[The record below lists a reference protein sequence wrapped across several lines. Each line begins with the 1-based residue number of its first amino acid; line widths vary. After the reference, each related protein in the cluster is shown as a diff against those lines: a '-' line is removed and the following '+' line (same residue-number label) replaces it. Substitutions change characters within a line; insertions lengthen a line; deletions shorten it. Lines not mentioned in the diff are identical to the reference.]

1 MLRPPRNMLMRAEGE
16 GIGKVA
22 KESIAKVYDPKS
34 VEDKWYQ
41 YCLDSGVFHSEPRE
55 GVAPYTIVIPP
66 PNVTDVLHM
75 GHAYNNTIQ
84 DVFIRYKRMCGFETL
99 WMPGTDHAGIAT
111 QNVVERELAKEGLT
125 RHDLGRE
132 KFVERVW
139 RWREK
144 YGSAIIHQL
153 KKLGSSC
160 DWARE
165 RFTMD
170 EGLSAAV
177 LEVFVRLYEEGL
189 IYRGNY
195 IVNWCP
201 RCRTALSDEE
211 AEHREHS
218 GHLWYIK
225 YPLADRD
232 GYVMVATTRPETM
245 LGDTAVA
252 VNPDDERYAD
262 LVGGAAI
269 LPVLER
275 PLAIIEDEFVDPQ
288 FGTGVV
294 KVTPAHDPND
304 FEMGQR
310 HNLDQVNV
318 LNEDATINENG
329 GKYAGMDRFECRER
343 LVADLKELGLLEK
356 IEQHSHAVAH
366 CQRCDTILEPYL
378 SEQWFVKI
386 ESLAEPA
393 RPAAKDGRI
402 RFHPEKWTKVY
413 THWMENIRDW
423 CISRQLWWG
432 HRIPVYYCKSCNEMM
447 VSKTAP
453 EKCTKCGSKE
463 IHQDDDVLD
472 TWFSSWLWPFSTL
485 GWPEKTEELQ
495 FYYPTDTLVTGPDII
510 FFWVARMIM
519 AGMWFCGDVPFR
531 DIYIHGIIRDAQGRK
546 MSKSLGNGIDPL
558 EMVEKYSADA
568 VRFSLIMLSSEGQD
582 IRLDENTFELGR
594 NFSNK
599 IWNAQ
604 RFLMMNLSDDDCEN
618 LIELM
623 EQVDEA
629 ARGTSQTWPLE
640 DRWILSRL
648 HRVIGQVTTCL
659 DDFKLG
665 DATYSIYHFFWH
677 EFCDWYLEMIKPRLY
692 GKHNGKDR
700 AVAVGLVVLRDAMK
714 LLHPFIPFIT
724 EEIGQLIPARNKP
737 VSIAVDAWPRA
748 NENLLDEEIE
758 READLVQRV
767 TFSIRNMRSEMNV
780 PPTAAVQAV
789 VRPNDETTG
798 NVLRRNAFH
807 LAELAR
813 CSDVTIKADAAVP
826 KQAAKT
832 FLAEAEVFLPLEGLI
847 DIDAERRRLEKERD
861 RVSRLIESA
870 RIRLANGEFL
880 EKAPAEVVQRER
892 DKLEEHEQ
900 KLCKLE
906 EGLSTLS

>member
-1 MLRPPRNMLMRAEGE
+1 MRAEGE

-41 YCLDSGVFHSEPRE
+41 YCLDNGVFHSEPRE

-84 DVFIRYKRMCGFETL
+84 DVLIRYKRMCGFETL

-211 AEHREHS
+211 AEHREHT

-262 LVGGAAI
+262 LIGGAAI

-275 PLAIIEDEFVDPQ
+275 PLAIIEDDFVDPA
-288 FGTGVV
+288 FGTGAV

-304 FEMGQR
+304 FEMGNR
-310 HNLDQVNV
+310 HCLDQVNV

-356 IEQHSHAVAH
+356 IEPHVHAVAH

-386 ESLAEPA
+386 KPLAEPA
-393 RPAAKDGRI
+393 LQAAKDGRI
-402 RFHPEKWTKVY
+402 RFHPGKWTKVY

-432 HRIPVYYCKSCNEMM
+432 HRIPVYYCKSCDEMM

-453 EKCTKCGSKE
+453 EKCTKCDSKE

-519 AGMWFCGDVPFR
+519 AGMWFCGDVPFH

-582 IRLDENTFELGR
+582 IRLDESKFELGR

-604 RFLMMNLSDDDCEN
+604 RFLIMNLSDDDREN
-618 LIELM
+618 VIELM

-629 ARGTSQTWPLE
+629 GPGASQTWPLE

-692 GKHNGKDR
+692 GKRDGKDS

-767 TFSIRNMRSEMNV
+767 TFSIRNMRGEMNV
-780 PPTAAVQAV
+780 PPTAAVKAV
-789 VRPNDETTG
+789 VRPNDDKTG
-798 NVLRRNAFH
+798 DVLRRNAFH
-807 LAELAR
+807 VVELAR
-813 CSDVTIKADAAVP
+813 CSDVAIKADAPVP

-832 FLAEAEVFLPLEGLI
+832 FLPEAEVFLPLEGLI

-870 RIRLANGEFL
+870 RARLANGEFL

-892 DKLEEHEQ
+892 EKLDEHEQ
-900 KLCKLE
+900 RLCKLE
-906 EGLSTLS
+906 ESLSTLS